1 MFLIQKTLER
11 VLVTKYYFVKKIT
24 FHLYCALLK
33 NYGLLLHNIKVKSL
47 AWKISAFRGG
57 ERSCLR
63 LSYSLFKGLAGYF
76 IGYLRNLQAGNL
88 FSSASSDDALQ
99 NRIFLILILF
109 ALRSFRLRTVS
120 VPELWAC
127 LYCFYW
133 QIIYITKILM
143 SRWITCRVIHGLHP
157 FLPLKKNHNILTYQQ
172 IFHSY
177 FHWNTS
183 TTQKKKKNLDELVLS
198 VL

>member
-1 MFLIQKTLER
+1 M
-11 VLVTKYYFVKKIT
+11 TKYYFVKKIT

-63 LSYSLFKGLAGYF
+63 LSYSLFKGLPGYF

-109 ALRSFRLRTVS
+109 ALRSFRLSTVS
-120 VPELWAC
+120 VSS
-127 LYCFYW
+127 
-133 QIIYITKILM
+133 TVRM
-143 SRWITCRVIHGLHP
+143 SLLLLLTDYLHNND
-157 FLPLKKNHNILTYQQ
+157 FNVKVNH
-172 IFHSY
+172 
-177 FHWNTS
+177 
-183 TTQKKKKNLDELVLS
+183 V
-198 VL
+198 